1 MPALWSQTVP
11 NPLQERVGIVVAV
24 DPQAG
29 ILTLWHPEGPCS
41 YFTHPRQL
49 DALRIGGP
57 VQALVDGRSVWG
69 LRSL

>member
-1 MPALWSQTVP
+1 
-11 NPLQERVGIVVAV
+11 VGIVVAV

-57 VQALVDGRSVWG
+57 VQALIDGRSVWG